1 MKKKIALT
9 FVIVAIVCCA
19 VIFAACD
26 RQEQKEQARNAEFT
40 RIALQTV
47 GIENESVDYAAVT
60 QNGEDSFVVEIEIN
74 GIKYD
79 VTIGADR
86 TVQSV
91 KINDRQVEKDQIP
104 DAPFENNE
112 YIGKEAARNIAL
124 ADAGVKL
131 GDVTQLEIDFDFDD
145 GKYLYEVEFKVGT
158 TKYEYDIEAK
168 SGEIH
173 KKEVNDKTE
182 FEKAPEGVNFQGT
195 DAAIAIAVENALKGL
210 QNTTLTAND
219 ATIKKAKLDFEKG
232 SYVYEV
238 EFILDGVEY
247 DYELNAVTGAIIKVK
262 TDKKEQVDTTSTIS
276 QDEAIRIAT
285 AHAGVSSPA
294 QIEAKLK
301 VKHGV
306 VVWDVE
312 FKSDGYEYE
321 YEINAKTCQI
331 LGYDKEIDD

>member
-1 MKKKIALT
+1 M
-9 FVIVAIVCCA
+9 
-19 VIFAACD
+19 
-26 RQEQKEQARNAEFT
+26 
-40 RIALQTV
+40 
-47 GIENESVDYAAVT
+47 
-60 QNGEDSFVVEIEIN
+60 
-74 GIKYD
+74 
-79 VTIGADR
+79 
-86 TVQSV
+86 
-91 KINDRQVEKDQIP
+91 
-104 DAPFENNE
+104 
-112 YIGKEAARNIAL
+112 
-124 ADAGVKL
+124 
-131 GDVTQLEIDFDFDD
+131 
-145 GKYLYEVEFKVGT
+145 
-158 TKYEYDIEAK
+158 
-168 SGEIH
+168 
-173 KKEVNDKTE
+173 NDKTE